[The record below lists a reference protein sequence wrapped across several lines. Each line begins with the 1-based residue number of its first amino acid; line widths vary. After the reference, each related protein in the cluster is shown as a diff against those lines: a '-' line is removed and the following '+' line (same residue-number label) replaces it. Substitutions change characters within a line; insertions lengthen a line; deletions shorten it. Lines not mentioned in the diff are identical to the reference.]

1 MPNRPNGAVSLLARI
16 ACLALSSL
24 GLGAFATGEA
34 RADFRVCNDTPSLIG
49 VAIGYRSAEGWVSE
63 GWWRIPSQNCR
74 SVVEGDLSS
83 RFYYLY
89 AEDSEGV
96 GRWGGEVN
104 LCIAENEF
112 KVVGVQDC
120 FARGFQEMG
129 FREYDTGSQASWM
142 VQLAPTARDDGA
154 DPVAPAAGT
163 APATPG
169 AAPATNPAETEPAQT
184 PNEEAPAQ

>member
-1 MPNRPNGAVSLLARI
+1 MPNRPTGAARQLVRI
-16 ACLALSSL
+16 ACLALPIV
-24 GLGAFATGEA
+24 GVGTFATSEA
-34 RADFRVCNDTPSLIG
+34 RADFRVCNDTQSLVG

-63 GWWRIPSQNCR
+63 GWWRIPAQNCR

-142 VQLAPTARDDGA
+142 VQLAPTARDEDE
-154 DPVAPAAGT
+154 PVAPAAV
-163 APATPG
+163 AP
-169 AAPATNPAETEPAQT
+169 AAPATADNEPAT
-184 PNEEAPAQ
+184 PVDAEPQINLNEEAPAQ